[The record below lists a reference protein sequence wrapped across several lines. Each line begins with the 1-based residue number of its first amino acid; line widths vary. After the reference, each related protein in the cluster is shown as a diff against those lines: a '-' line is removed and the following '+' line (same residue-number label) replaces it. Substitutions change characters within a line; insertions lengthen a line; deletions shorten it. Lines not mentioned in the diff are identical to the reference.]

1 MDDDYLFTTSMGNH
15 NSMNHSSKSMDGIRL
30 VRSMA
35 LLYFFYPFEFCN
47 LTSYSFYKKWEYVC
61 TKLDHR
67 VTVCA
72 Q

>member
-15 NSMNHSSKSMDGIRL
+15 NSMNHSSKSMDGTRL

-47 LTSYSFYKKWEYVC
+47 LTSYFFFIFGMIFVQKF
-61 TKLDHR
+61 
-67 VTVCA
+67 
-72 Q
+72 